1 MMGGGALKAMNDAIK
16 QNREL
21 LKANKKKPF
30 ENSGSYKISESLL
43 RNDPKLSNEDRIKIA
58 QSAWEEEA
66 ADTRRKIIV
75 LIVTA
80 ALIGAA
86 AITILLWV

>member
-30 ENSGSYKISESLL
+30 ENGGSYKIGESLL
-43 RNDPKLSNEDRIKIA
+43 RNDPTLSDADRIKIA
-58 QSAWEEEA
+58 QSTWNDDA
-66 ADTRRKIIV
+66 ADTRKKIIV
-75 LIVTA
+75 LILTA
-80 ALIGAA
+80 ILIGTIV
-86 AITILLWV
+86 ITILLFV